1 MILTMVMCDMCGERE
16 AIGDDVPDS
25 WVRFDGKHYC
35 TPNCFAQYRGGIE

>member
-1 MILTMVMCDMCGERE
+1 VILTMIVCDMCGNRQ

-35 TPNCFAQYRGGIE
+35 NPACFATVRGGIE